1 MHMLFAQRIRIA
13 RVENG
18 LLQKQLAIALDIDI
32 PMYSRI
38 ERGDRQAKKEQVIL
52 LSDIL
57 HIDRDELLSLWIAD
71 KINAVIEEDPKNPNK
86 AFKFFFYNIKIC
98 K

>member
-57 HIDRDELLSLWIAD
+57 HIDRDELWIAD
-71 KINAVIEEDPKNPNK
+71 KINAVIEEDPKIANK
-86 AFKFFFYNIKIC
+86 ALKMIIDNRKIW